1 MPPSQGGRRGFES
14 RFPLKTKN
22 LTEKKINFI
31 IDFDSTFIRLEA
43 LDELFKISHGK
54 NPDKLKLI
62 SEFEEFTKKTME
74 GRISFGESLKQRLK
88 LLNADR
94 SHIELLIKKLNSKI
108 SKSVI
113 RNKNFFK
120 KYGEN
125 IYIVSGG
132 FKEIIYP
139 IVTKFHIPEKNVFAN
154 TLEFDKKGKVTGFDK
169 KNLLSKDS
177 GKIKLLKKL
186 GLKGEMYVIGD
197 GYTDYELKESGIAHK
212 FFAFTENVEREI
224 VAARADHVTPSM
236 DEFLYLNKLPMAIS
250 YPKNRIKVLLT
261 ENIHHDAFEI
271 FRNEGYQVETI
282 KKSLSESELK
292 ERIKD
297 VSILGI
303 RSKTQITS
311 EIIMNAERLI
321 SIGAFCI
328 GTNQIDLNGCLKKG
342 IAVFNAPFSNTRS
355 VVELALAE
363 IVILMR
369 NILDKSNLL
378 HKGKWDKSS
387 KGSYE
392 IRGKK
397 IGIIGYGKIGSQ
409 LSVLAEDLG
418 MEVYYYD
425 VLDKLA
431 LGNAKKCN
439 SINELLKKA
448 DIVTLHI
455 DGNARNTNFI
465 GEKEFKQ
472 MKHGVIFL
480 NLSRGHVVDIESLA
494 KNISSG
500 KIAGASIDVFPEEPS
515 GNDDKFISVLQNL
528 PNLILTPHIG
538 GSTEEAQKNIG
549 NFVPSKII
557 DFINSGN
564 TFYSVNFPEI
574 QLPELQNAHR
584 LIHIHENV
592 PGILA
597 QINNVLAGHNINITG
612 QYLKTNELVGYVITD
627 ISKKYN
633 PQVIHDL
640 KKIPHTIK
648 FRVLY

>member
-1 MPPSQGGRRGFES
+1 MINQ
-14 RFPLKTKN
+14 N
-22 LTEKKINFI
+22 NKIKFI
-31 IDFDSTFIRLEA
+31 IDFDSTFIKLEA
-43 LDELFKISHGK
+43 LDELCKITLKK
-54 NPDKLKLI
+54 NPGKKELLKQ
-62 SEFEEFTKKTME
+62 FEELTSKTME
-74 GRISFGESLKQRLK
+74 GKVSFGDSLKTRVE
-88 LLNADR
+88 LLQANR
-94 SHIELLIKKLNSKI
+94 SHLESLIKKLNSKI

-113 RNKNFFK
+113 RNKSFFR
-120 KYGEN
+120 KYGKD
-125 IYIVSGG
+125 IYILSGG
-132 FKEIIYP
+132 FKEIIFP
-139 IVTKFHIPEKNVFAN
+139 IVKKYNIPEENVYAN
-154 TLEFDKKGKVTGFDK
+154 TLEFDKRGNITGFDK
-169 KNLLSKDS
+169 NNLLSQNS
-177 GKIKLLKKL
+177 GKIKQLKKL
-186 GLKGEMYVIGD
+186 GLKGELYVIGD
-197 GYTDYELKESGIAHK
+197 GYTDYELKEAGIAHK

-224 VAARADHVTPSM
+224 VAEKADHVTPSM
-236 DEFLYLNKLPMAIS
+236 DEFLYLNKLPMSIS
-250 YPKNRIKVLLT
+250 YPKNRIKVLLL
-261 ENIHHDAFEI
+261 ENVHSDAFNI
-271 FRNEGYQVETI
+271 FKTEGYQVESVS
-282 KKSLSESELK
+282 KSLNEKELNEK
-292 ERIKD
+292 IKD

-303 RSKTQITS
+303 RSKTNINS
-311 EIIMNAERLI
+311 EVLKNAGRLI

-328 GTNQIDLNGCLKKG
+328 GTNQIELNECLKKG

-363 IVILMR
+363 IIILMR
-369 NILDKSNLL
+369 NITDKSNSL

-387 KGSYE
+387 AGSFE
-392 IRGKK
+392 IRSKK

-431 LGNAKKCN
+431 LGNAKRC
-439 SINELLKKA
+439 STLNELLKRS

-455 DGNARNTNFI
+455 DGNPRNTNFI
-465 GEKEFKQ
+465 SDKEFRN
-472 MKHGVIFL
+472 MKKGVIFL
-480 NLSRGHVVDIESLA
+480 NLSRGHVVDIKSLA
-494 KNISSG
+494 KHISNG
-500 KIAGASIDVFPEEPS
+500 RIRGASIDVFPEEPS
-515 GNDDKFISVLQNL
+515 GNDDIFYSELQGL
-528 PNLILTPHIG
+528 PNVILTPHIG

-574 QLPELQNAHR
+574 QLPEFQNAHR

-597 QINNVLAGHNINITG
+597 QINNVLAGHDINIIG

-640 KKIPHTIK
+640 KQIPHTIK
-648 FRVLY
+648 FRTLY